1 MSTEPLASRMRPKN
15 IDEIISQQHLV
26 GPKGIIRR
34 MVDTKKLTS
43 MIFYGPPGIGKTSIA
58 KAISGSTQY
67 KFRQLN
73 AVTNTKKDMQL
84 VVEEAKMSGQVILLL
99 DEIHR
104 LDKAKQSY
112 YLIRKWQNRLDWC
125 YNFKSLS
132 CYQSSDSFKRKF
144 SSYIL

>member
-1 MSTEPLASRMRPKN
+1 MTNVSTEPLASRMRPKN

-104 LDKAKQSY
+104 LDKAKQDF
-112 YLIRKWQNRLDWC
+112 LLPHLEMA
-125 YNFKSLS
+125 KSS
-132 CYQSSDSFKRKF
+132 
-144 SSYIL
+144 

>member
-26 GPKGIIRR
+26 GPRGIIRR

-73 AVTNTKKDMQL
+73 AVTNTKK
-84 VVEEAKMSGQVILLL
+84 ICNLLL
-99 DEIHR
+99 KK
-104 LDKAKQSY
+104 LKCLVK
-112 YLIRKWQNRLDWC
+112 
-125 YNFKSLS
+125 LS
-132 CYQSSDSFKRKF
+132 CY
-144 SSYIL
+144 

>member
-1 MSTEPLASRMRPKN
+1 MKNVSTEPLASRMRPKN

-34 MVDTKKLTS
+34 MVDTKRLSS

-58 KAISGSTQY
+58 KAISGSTQF

-84 VVEEAKMSGQVILLL
+84 IVEEAKMSGQVILLL

-104 LDKAKQSY
+104 LDKAKQDFY
-112 YLIRKWQNRLDWC
+112 YH
-125 YNFKSLS
+125 
-132 CYQSSDSFKRKF
+132 
-144 SSYIL
+144 ILKMAKLY

>member
-1 MSTEPLASRMRPKN
+1 MDQEALSE
-15 IDEIISQQHLV
+15 EW
-26 GPKGIIRR
+26 
-34 MVDTKKLTS
+34 LTQK
-43 MIFYGPPGIGKTSIA
+43 INFNDFYGPPGIGKTSIA

-104 LDKAKQSY
+104 LDKAKQDFY
-112 YLIRKWQNRLDWC
+112 YLI
-125 YNFKSLS
+125 
-132 CYQSSDSFKRKF
+132 
-144 SSYIL
+144 